1 MGKNG
6 RWSTVDHPR
15 CQRAGSPAEGAK
27 CPAHNVL
34 VWLLGTYS
42 TYRGCNVAGCTAG
55 HDGNGDPSHWRIAGK
70 GSRTPDDATPRTP
83 GPAMQDD
90 AIPEYAPDPDDTH
103 TPTPTPKDTRMAPIP
118 TPPALTPGNP
128 LANLGSLGD
137 LIGQAI
143 ETRAR
148 EIATEEIAKIE
159 HNGPSRVVWEI
170 NGAPLAEIDGAH
182 HSALPRL
189 LKLYS
194 AGFRA
199 FLIVGPAGSGKTT
212 LATQMAASLGVAV
225 SSVSCSGG
233 MSESA
238 LTGRAIPNLTDG
250 TVAYQST
257 EFVERYESGGVF
269 LLDEIDAA
277 DPNVLI
283 SVNSALANGFIPLPN
298 RTESP
303 RAKRHPDSVV
313 IAAAN
318 TWGSGADRQY
328 VGRNQLDAATLDRF
342 VGATIAV
349 DYDRALESA
358 IVGDAHI
365 CARVW
370 EIRSACES
378 LKIRRVVGTRF
389 LMSVAR
395 LVKSGV
401 DTLPAALLACSEGWT
416 TDERSRAGIRGAA

>member
-1 MGKNG
+1 MD
-6 RWSTVDHPR
+6 S
-15 CQRAGSPAEGAK
+15 
-27 CPAHNVL
+27 
-34 VWLLGTYS
+34 
-42 TYRGCNVAGCTAG
+42 
-55 HDGNGDPSHWRIAGK
+55 
-70 GSRTPDDATPRTP
+70 
-83 GPAMQDD
+83 
-90 AIPEYAPDPDDTH
+90 
-103 TPTPTPKDTRMAPIP
+103 TPTPTPPV
-118 TPPALTPGNP
+118 LTPGNP
-128 LANLGSLGD
+128 LANLGTLGD

-148 EIATEEIAKIE
+148 EIATEEIAKIKST
-159 HNGPSRVVWEI
+159 GPAHVIWEI
-170 NGAPLAEIDGAH
+170 NGTPLAKIEGTH
-182 HSALPRL
+182 HTALPRL
-189 LKLYS
+189 LKLHA

-199 FLIVGPAGSGKTT
+199 FLVVGPAGSGKTT
-212 LATQMAASLGVAV
+212 LASQMATALSLEF

-250 TVAYQST
+250 TVTFQGT

-283 SVNSALANGFIPLPN
+283 SVNSALANGFVPLPN
-298 RTESP
+298 RTAAP

-318 TWGSGADRQY
+318 TWGTGADRQY

-342 VGATIAV
+342 VGSTIAV
-349 DYDRALESA
+349 DYDRDLETA
-358 IVGDAHI
+358 MIGDANI
-365 CARVW
+365 LNRVW
-370 EIRSACES
+370 EIRAACES

-389 LMSVAR
+389 ALSVAR

-401 DTLPAALLACSEGWT
+401 DTLPKALLACSEGWT
-416 TDERSRAGIRGAA
+416 SDERSRAGIRGAA